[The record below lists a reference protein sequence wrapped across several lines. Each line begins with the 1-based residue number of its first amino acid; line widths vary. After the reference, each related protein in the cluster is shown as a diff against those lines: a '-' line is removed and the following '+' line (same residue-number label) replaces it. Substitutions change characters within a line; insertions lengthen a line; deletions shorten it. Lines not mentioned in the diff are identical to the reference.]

1 MSLVEINNFK
11 ALINNKPFLDLLVKN
26 KQEAHQK
33 PIKMSRN
40 DDYTKG
46 NLLDYQY
53 HQKYY
58 KLIAIYL

>member
-46 NLLDYQY
+46 NLLDY
-53 HQKYY
+53 
-58 KLIAIYL
+58 